1 MQTEP
6 INKITNEKKDK
17 AFKVVQTSLY
27 QNFLWAYWFL
37 GKKLAF

>member
-17 AFKVVQTSLY
+17 ALQVNFSILFEDMYCVLK
-27 QNFLWAYWFL
+27 QNNSDFF
-37 GKKLAF
+37 